1 MLDKNDVIKLMKELN
16 LPQSEYWITAGAGL
30 VMHNIKETTRD
41 IDLGCTT
48 ELANYLI
55 ENGCKFEY
63 DRDGTRILKVNENVE
78 AFENWFVDQID
89 NMNGISVAS
98 ILSIRK
104 QKVKLGREKDL
115 QDIKRIDEFLNVQA
129 ITVLYQESENI
140 F

>member
-1 MLDKNDVIKLMKELN
+1 MIDKNDVIKLMKELN
-16 LPQSEYWITAGAGL
+16 LPQSEYWITAGSGL
-30 VMHNIKETTRD
+30 VMNNIKETTRD

-63 DRDGTRILKVNENVE
+63 DRDGTRIVKVNENVE

-89 NMNGISVAS
+89 NMNGILVAS